1 MTHSSPLQAIL
12 LGGLHGYLLVALL
25 LFVIG
30 LATVLLRRSL
40 LLQFMGV
47 ELMLNA
53 ANVALLAFGRFR
65 AGGDVQATV
74 FYLFIV
80 AVAACEAAV
89 GLALV
94 VTLFRHRGTT
104 DSDRADALK
113 Q

>member
-1 MTHSSPLQAIL
+1 MTGIDAIL
-12 LGGLHGYLLVALL
+12 HGGLQGYLVVALL
-25 LFVIG
+25 LFSLG
-30 LATVLLRRSL
+30 LATVLLRRTL

-53 ANVALLAFGRFR
+53 ANVALLAFARFR
-65 AGGDVQATV
+65 GGDAQAMV
-74 FYLFIV
+74 FYLFII

-94 VTLFRHRGTT
+94 IGLYRHRDTT
-104 DSDRADALK
+104 DSDRASSLK

>member
-1 MTHSSPLQAIL
+1 MTPTQTLLHGSLQAYIFL
-12 LGGLHGYLLVALL
+12 ALL

-30 LATVLLRRSL
+30 LATVLIRRSL
-40 LLQFMGV
+40 LMQFMGI

-53 ANVALLAFGRFR
+53 ANLALLAFARYR
-65 AGGDVQATV
+65 GGDVQGTV
-74 FYLFIV
+74 FYLFII

-94 VTLFRHRGTT
+94 VALFRHKQTT

>member
-1 MTHSSPLQAIL
+1 MTPTLFHEMIT
-12 LGGLHGYLLVALL
+12 GGLAGYVLVALL

-30 LATVLLRRSL
+30 IGTVLTRRSL
-40 LLQFMGV
+40 LMQFMGI

-53 ANVALLAFGRFR
+53 ANVALLAFGRFKGNP
-65 AGGDVQATV
+65 AEATA
-74 FYLFIV
+74 FYLFII

-94 VTLFRHRGTT
+94 VALYRHRAST
-104 DSDRADALK
+104 DSDRADSLR

>member
-1 MTHSSPLQAIL
+1 MSPTLLHGSLQAYIF
-12 LGGLHGYLLVALL
+12 VALL

-40 LLQFMGV
+40 LMQFMGV

-53 ANVALLAFGRFR
+53 ANVALLAFARYR
-65 AGGDVQATV
+65 GGDVQGTA
-74 FYLFIV
+74 FYLFII

-94 VTLFRHRGTT
+94 VALFRHRQTT
-104 DSDRADALK
+104 DSDRADTLK

>member
-1 MTHSSPLQAIL
+1 MSPTLLHGSLQAYVFL
-12 LGGLHGYLLVALL
+12 ALL

-30 LATVLLRRSL
+30 LATVLVRRSVL
-40 LLQFMGV
+40 MQFMGV

-53 ANVALLAFGRFR
+53 ANLALLAFARYR
-65 AGGDVQATV
+65 GGDVQGTA
-74 FYLFIV
+74 FYLFVI

-94 VTLFRHRGTT
+94 VALFRHKGTT
-104 DSDRADALK
+104 DSDRADSLK

>member
-1 MTHSSPLQAIL
+1 MTGIDAIL
-12 LGGLHGYLLVALL
+12 QGGLQGYLLVALL
-25 LFVIG
+25 LFALG
-30 LATVLLRRSL
+30 LATVLLRRTL

-53 ANVALLAFGRFR
+53 ANVALLAFARFR
-65 AGGDVQATV
+65 GGDAQATV
-74 FYLFIV
+74 FYLFII

-94 VTLFRHRGTT
+94 IGLYRHRDTT
-104 DSDRADALK
+104 DSDLAASLK

>member
-1 MTHSSPLQAIL
+1 MLQGSLQA
-12 LGGLHGYLLVALL
+12 YVLVAFL

-30 LATVLLRRSL
+30 LFIVLSRRSVL
-40 LLQFMGV
+40 VQFMGV

-53 ANVALLAFGRFR
+53 ANVALLAFARFR
-65 AGGDVQATV
+65 GGDAQGMV
-74 FYLFIV
+74 FYLFII

-94 VTLFRHRGTT
+94 VGFFRHRQTT

-113 Q
+113 L

>member
-1 MTHSSPLQAIL
+1 MTHSTLHDL
-12 LGGLHGYLLVALL
+12 LTGGLSGYILVALL

-40 LLQFMGV
+40 LVQFMGV

-53 ANVALLAFGRFR
+53 SNVALLAFARFR
-65 AGGDVQATV
+65 NGDVQATT
-74 FYLFIV
+74 FYLFII
-80 AVAACEAAV
+80 AAAACEAAV

-94 VTLFRHRGTT
+94 VGLFRHRQTT
-104 DSDRADALK
+104 DSDRADALR

>member
-1 MTHSSPLQAIL
+1 MTSLTPILQGNL
-12 LGGLHGYLLVALL
+12 QGYVLVALL

-30 LATVLLRRSL
+30 LFVVLSRRTVLI
-40 LLQFMGV
+40 QFMGV

-53 ANVALLAFGRFR
+53 ANVALLAFAR
-65 AGGDVQATV
+65 ARGNDVQATV
-74 FYLFIV
+74 FYLFII

-94 VTLFRHRGTT
+94 VGLFRLRQST

-113 Q
+113 L

>member
-1 MTHSSPLQAIL
+1 MNPVLLHGNLQAYI
-12 LGGLHGYLLVALL
+12 LVALL

-40 LLQFMGV
+40 LMQFMGV

-53 ANVALLAFGRFR
+53 ANVALLAFARFR
-65 AGGDVQATV
+65 GGEAQATA
-74 FYLFIV
+74 FYLFII

-89 GLALV
+89 GLAIV
-94 VTLFRHRGTT
+94 VALYRHRKTT
-104 DSDRADALK
+104 DSDRADTLR

>member
-1 MTHSSPLQAIL
+1 MTSTLLHGSLQA
-12 LGGLHGYLLVALL
+12 YVLVALL

-40 LLQFMGV
+40 LMQFMGV

-53 ANVALLAFGRFR
+53 ANVALLAFARFR
-65 AGGDVQATV
+65 GGDVQGTA
-74 FYLFIV
+74 FYLFII

-94 VTLFRHRGTT
+94 VALFRHRQTT
-104 DSDRADALK
+104 DSDRADSLK

>member
-1 MTHSSPLQAIL
+1 MHPVLPLL
-12 LGGLHGYLLVALL
+12 TGGLQGYVLVALL

-30 LATVLLRRSL
+30 LFTVLNRRSI

-53 ANVALLAFGRFR
+53 ANVALLAFARFR
-65 AGGDVQATV
+65 GADVQGTV
-74 FYLFIV
+74 FYLFII

-94 VTLFRHRGTT
+94 VGLFRHRQST
-104 DSDRADALK
+104 DTDRADALK